1 MSRRDAYTRAD
12 IERLVQMIKDGE
24 QVPAIAVALDR
35 SEHSVRV
42 KVARIRHLFDLP
54 RGGGRPLLL
63 PISIPGVVMQA
74 LHLQADARGV
84 PPPILAAQLLTII
97 VKDDLFKAVLG
108 DDDTGGGVLT

>member
-1 MSRRDAYTRAD
+1 MSRGDAYTRAE
-12 IERLVQMIKDGE
+12 IERLVKMLKDG
-24 QVPAIAVALDR
+24 QDVPAIAVALDR

-63 PISIPGVVMQA
+63 PVSIPGVVLQA
-74 LHLQADARGV
+74 LHLQADTRGMPV
-84 PPPILAAQLLTII
+84 AHLAAQLLTII

-108 DDDTGGGVLT
+108 DDT

>member
-1 MSRRDAYTRAD
+1 MSRREAYTRAD
-12 IERLVQMIKDGE
+12 IERLVKMLKDG
-24 QVPAIAVALDR
+24 QDVPAIAVALER

-63 PISIPGVVMQA
+63 PVTIPGMVLQA
-74 LHLQADARGV
+74 LHVQGDARGV
-84 PPPILAAQLLTII
+84 PAPILAAQLLTII

-108 DDDTGGGVLT
+108 DDT